1 MSPVCMEVKLK
12 SEQFNLDRIS
22 DSYRWLTRESMKSGQ
37 SEKEIPVSYL
47 FYFYILLNIAYA
59 CDTSYPFI

>member
-1 MSPVCMEVKLK
+1 MEVKLK
-12 SEQFNLDRIS
+12 SEQFNLDRTS
-22 DSYRWLTRESMKSGQ
+22 DSYRWFTRESMKSGQ

-47 FYFYILLNIAYA
+47 FYFYMLLSIAYA